1 MQIENEAV
9 TKRQVINSMKKTHG
23 SISDLLPEI
32 NRALKLATIDG
43 KKEIKIYC
51 GCMETEPKEYYKLT
65 WGRSRINDEREQQI
79 GLYLFSKRTI
89 QEAISLYRDSGWEI
103 KTSNKVE
110 TIFKELSYTIT
121 LPVVEKN

>member
-1 MQIENEAV
+1 MEHEVVSQ
-9 TKRQVINSMKKTHG
+9 RQVINSMKKTHG
-23 SISDLLPEI
+23 NISDLLPEI
-32 NRALKLATIDG
+32 NRAIRLATIDK

-51 GCMETEPKEYYKLT
+51 GCMETKPKEYYKLT

-89 QEAISLYRDSGWEI
+89 QEAMSLYRDMGWEI

-121 LPVVEKN
+121 LPVIV